1 MLSRLSLFAVAI
13 TLLLLQASANGHH
26 SFAAEFTAEETAT
39 VTGVVTEVWFR
50 NPHVRYYVDV
60 PGDAGKIEQWDTRGG
75 SPSLLTRRG
84 WTKDRI
90 KVGDTITLKGHRA
103 HEAGRKL
110 LSIIWVELADG
121 TRLE

>member
-1 MLSRLSLFAVAI
+1 MRPTRLAI
-13 TLLLLQASANGHH
+13 AALLLLPGIEGQAHH
-26 SFAAEFTAEETAT
+26 SFAAEFTVEETAT
-39 VTGVVTEVWFR
+39 ITGVVSEVWFR

-60 PGDAGKIEQWDTRGG
+60 ETADGQVEHWDTRGG

-90 KVGDTITLKGHRA
+90 RVGDRVTLKGHRA
-103 HEAGRKL
+103 HEEGRRL
-110 LSIIWVELADG
+110 LSIIWVEMADG